1 MATVTGGIFAVTGG
15 LSGIGAATS
24 RLLADRGA
32 AFICVGDVSSKNL
45 AQLKNEIKELNPA
58 TVVDFTVLD
67 VTSSQ
72 QVEQWI
78 QGIVTKYGDLNG
90 AANVAGI
97 GQGAGLRTTPTIIAE
112 TDAEWDQVMKV
123 NLDGVF
129 FCTRAEVRAMKDL
142 PRRDRSIVNV
152 SSIAAFLH
160 LPDVYAYGTSK
171 GATAYLTDCVAAD
184 AISLGIRVNG
194 VSPGITNTP
203 MLPKFMPSAN
213 SFKDIEDSYKRE
225 GFSLIQPED
234 VARTIV
240 WLLSTDSRPVYG
252 ANVNVGAGKP

>member
-45 AQLKNEIKELNPA
+45 VQLKNEVKELNTA
-58 TVVDFTVLD
+58 TVVDFTALD

-78 QGIVTKYGDLNG
+78 QNIVTKYGDLNG
-90 AANVAGI
+90 AANIAGI
-97 GQGAGLRTTPTIIAE
+97 AQGAGLRTTPTILAE
-112 TDAEWDQVMKV
+112 TDAEWNQVMKV

-142 PRRDRSIVNV
+142 PPRDRSIVNV
-152 SSIAAFLH
+152 SSIAAFSH

-194 VSPGITNTP
+194 VSPGKLYIWSAFDSFVLSWFRGIHRLHCPNRHYKYP
-203 MLPKFMPSAN
+203 NAPKVYAKCQF
-213 SFKDIEDSYKRE
+213 IQGCGR
-225 GFSLIQPED
+225 LIQ
-234 VARTIV
+234 A
-240 WLLSTDSRPVYG
+240 
-252 ANVNVGAGKP
+252 